1 MVALLS
7 PDKKERPM
15 NTPPT
20 VFAQIMD
27 FLPLH
32 EFRKCVR
39 RYRGDYKVKSFS
51 CLDQFLCLAFAQ
63 LTYRESLRDIE
74 SCLRTMKNRLYHMG
88 IRGHVS
94 RNTLAHA
101 NEKRDWRIY
110 ADFAQVLIAQA
121 RRLYADEDLGLELKN
136 TVYAFDSTTID
147 LCLSLFPWA
156 LFRKR
161 KGAVKLHTL
170 LDLRGSIP
178 SFIKMTDGK
187 THDVRVLDDLVAEPG
202 SFYVLDRGYLD
213 FSRLF
218 ALHQDRAFFVI
229 RAKSNFKCRRLYS
242 RPVDK
247 AMDLTCDQIVV
258 LSGVL
263 SRKCY
268 PDQLRRVR
276 FYDRENDRFLSFL
289 TNNFLLPALTIA
301 MLYKLRWQIELF
313 FRWIK
318 QNLRIKTFYGTS
330 ENAVRT
336 QIWIA
341 ITAYVLVA
349 IIKKQL
355 PLELPLYTFLQI
367 LSIMA
372 FEKTPLNQLLTES
385 SVQNDLTDSCN
396 QLLLFNL

>member
-1 MVALLS
+1 
-7 PDKKERPM
+7 M

-51 CLDQFLCLAFAQ
+51 CFDQFLCLAFAQ

-74 SCLRTMKNRLYHMG
+74 SCLRAMKSRLYHMG
-88 IRGHVS
+88 FRGRVS

-101 NEKRDWRIY
+101 NETRDWRIY

-121 RRLYADEDLGLELKN
+121 RALYADEDLELELDT

-156 LFRKR
+156 VFQPHK
-161 KGAVKLHTL
+161 AAIKLHTL

-178 SFIKMTDGK
+178 SFIHISNGK
-187 THDVRVLDDLVAEPG
+187 THDIRILDELLPEPG
-202 SFYVLDRGYLD
+202 CFYVLDRGYVD
-213 FSRLF
+213 YRRLF
-218 ALHQDRAFFVI
+218 ALHQNHAFFVI
-229 RAKSNFKCRRLYS
+229 RAKSNLSCHRLVS

-247 AMDLTCDQIVV
+247 STDLRCDQTVI
-258 LSGVL
+258 LNSFYAHAGFPE
-263 SRKCY
+263 R
-268 PDQLRRVR
+268 LRRVR
-276 FYDRENDRFLSFL
+276 YYDRDNDRHLIFL
-289 TNNFLLPALTIA
+289 TNNFALPPLTIA
-301 MLYKLRWQIELF
+301 LLYKLRWQIELF

-330 ENAVRT
+330 ENAVKT

-341 ITAYVLVA
+341 ITIYVLAA
-349 IIKKQL
+349 IVKKRL
-355 PLELPLYTFLQI
+355 ALEIPLYTFLQI
-367 LSIMA
+367 LSVTV
-372 FEKTPLNQLLTES
+372 FEKTPLNQL
-385 SVQNDLTDSCN
+385 VTDSATQIDFENSCN